1 MRRLFIETREFTAW
15 IRDHLGDAAY
25 GEIQRKLEDT
35 PELGDVMPGCGGLR
49 KLRTADPARGKGKRG
64 GARIIYLDVPQAGR
78 TYMIDAY
85 GKNEKDDLNARE
97 KAMLARLAGMLKQE
111 AIAAVARGGVK

>member
-15 IRDHLGDAAY
+15 VREHLGDAAY
-25 GEIQRKLEDT
+25 GQIQRTLADV
-35 PELGDVMPGCGGLR
+35 PESGDVMPGCGGLR

-64 GARIIYLDVPQAGR
+64 GVRIIYLDVPQAGW

-85 GKNEKDDLNARE
+85 SKDEKDDFNARE

-111 AIAAVARGGVK
+111 AIAAIVRGGQK